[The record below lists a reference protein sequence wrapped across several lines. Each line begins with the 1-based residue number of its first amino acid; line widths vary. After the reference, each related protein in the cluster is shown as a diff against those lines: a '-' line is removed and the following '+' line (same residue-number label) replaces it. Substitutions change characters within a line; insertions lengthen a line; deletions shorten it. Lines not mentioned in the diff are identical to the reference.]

1 MPNEVMPSHL
11 PMAPV
16 PPPAATKDDTPM
28 IIYILYLG
36 GFVFAP
42 TSLVG
47 VIMAYVNRDGAAP
60 WAQTHYRFQ
69 IRTFWIGLLFV
80 TVGIVTAFVLI
91 GFPILLFNAIWIIV
105 RCAKGIKYSSN
116 SQPYPNVTTWLW

>member
-1 MPNEVMPSHL
+1 MPNDVMPPPL

-16 PPPAATKDDTPM
+16 PPPAVVKDDTPM
-28 IIYILYLG
+28 IVYILYLG
-36 GFVFAP
+36 GFVSAL

-47 VIMAYVNRDGAAP
+47 VIIAYVNRNDAAP

-80 TVGIVTAFVLI
+80 TVGILSAFVLI
-91 GFPILLFNAIWIIV
+91 GFPILLFNAIWMIV